1 MTKEEDEKLGNLT
14 ITIDYMRL
22 AQDVKAA
29 LHFLNQ
35 IKDKLDMA
43 AINKGMIERERRNG
57 DRRNEKDNFN
67 NTGT

>member
-1 MTKEEDEKLGNLT
+1 MTKEEDQKLGNLT

-35 IKDKLDMA
+35 IKDKLDIA
-43 AINKGMIERERRNG
+43 AIEKGMNERERRNC
-57 DRRNEKDNFN
+57 DRRKDNCD
-67 NTGT
+67 GA